1 MARHTK
7 RCPSLAIF
15 RAGVSAAVASIAL
28 FPVTLIGCA
37 PIDAATAF
45 AIRSPGTFLIGG
57 LGIVAEISAS
67 RTHHNGWMSGA
78 FHTDI
83 QWRIWHLLS
92 GGCGLFR
99 CLRRL
104 LYRSFLCRFLGGR
117 LLRRLFHRSGLLPPI
132 SSPPLVPPPSSP
144 PASSAMP
151 PRCWPCQRHSACV
164 SVLRVPA

>member
-45 AIRSPGTFLIGG
+45 ATRSPGTFLIAG

-67 RTHHNGWMSGA
+67 GTHHNGWMSGA

-117 LLRRLFHRSGLLPPI
+117 LLRRLLHRSGLRRRFLRR
-132 SSPPLVPPPSSP
+132 LWCRLLRRRFLR
-144 PASSAMP
+144 
-151 PRCWPCQRHSACV
+151 PRFFKAATMLPCQPHSACV
-164 SVLRVPA
+164 SV